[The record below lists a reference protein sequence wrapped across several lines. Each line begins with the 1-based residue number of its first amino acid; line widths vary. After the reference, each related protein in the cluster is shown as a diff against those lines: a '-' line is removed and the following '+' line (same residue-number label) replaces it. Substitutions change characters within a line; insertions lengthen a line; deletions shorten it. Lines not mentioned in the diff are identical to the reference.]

1 MTYKKGDTIPLQYV
15 IEEWNVDTQG
25 TEVHNLSGETVTF
38 SMYCMDADFSIE
50 DKPCS
55 VVVASEGLIE
65 YEWATGETDIDGMY
79 RCLFKVTSSDGKVST
94 FPEYD
99 TQWLWIVDDSRV

>member
-25 TEVHNLSGETVTF
+25 TEVHNLSGESVTF

-50 DKPCS
+50 DRPCS
-55 VVVASEGLIE
+55 VVVASGLRYLLLPRRHSIFMK
-65 YEWATGETDIDGMY
+65 GC
-79 RCLFKVTSSDGKVST
+79 RNC
-94 FPEYD
+94 
-99 TQWLWIVDDSRV
+99 